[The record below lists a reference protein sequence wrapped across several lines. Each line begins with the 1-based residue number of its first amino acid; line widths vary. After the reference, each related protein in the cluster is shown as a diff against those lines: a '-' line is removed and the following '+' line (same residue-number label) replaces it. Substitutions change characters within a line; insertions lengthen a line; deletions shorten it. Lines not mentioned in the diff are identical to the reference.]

1 MPKKTANGRKTIG
14 QLIKEARIKLGLTA
28 DQVGE
33 ACNVSRSRVYQWE
46 SAKFVFPKNLK
57 PLSVALRVSMK
68 RLEEINR
75 PPPPG
80 RRAA

>member
-28 DQVGE
+28 DQLGE

-46 SAKFVFPKNLK
+46 SATFVLTKNLK
-57 PLSVALRVSMK
+57 PLSVALRVPKK

-75 PPPPG
+75 PPPG